1 MKKFLKFLGMFTC
14 LVSLPALG
22 QDTVNNKNCNYAKDP
37 CWIKMMDDPKVNY
50 YEAQKAFKEFW
61 KARGGEPFVKEDM
74 NSRNKYN
81 AKKRSRSEEKE
92 DAERQKYAIEYKRF
106 LQWSK
111 EVEPYVQSDGSILSP
126 EERIRIY
133 EEQRK

>member
-1 MKKFLKFLGMFTC
+1 MKNLFHLFLMFNCIAT
-14 LVSLPALG
+14 LRVIG
-22 QDTVNNKNCNYAKDP
+22 QDTVSYKNCNYSKDP

-61 KARGGEPFVKEDM
+61 NARGGEPFVKEDI
-74 NSRNKYN
+74 NSRNQYN
-81 AKKRSRSEEKE
+81 SKKRTRAEKRADE
-92 DAERQKYAIEYKRF
+92 ERQKYAIEYKRF

-111 EVEPYVQSDGSILSP
+111 EVEPYVQSNGSILSP